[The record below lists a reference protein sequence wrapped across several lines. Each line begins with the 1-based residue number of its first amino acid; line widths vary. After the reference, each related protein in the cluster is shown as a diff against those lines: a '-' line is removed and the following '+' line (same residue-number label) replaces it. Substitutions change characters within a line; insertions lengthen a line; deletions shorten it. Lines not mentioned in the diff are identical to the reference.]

1 MKIDLPLQDALA
13 IYLAVYIYKRNGP
26 PEAQEVLTESMDK
39 MRKQIARVNEAQLVE
54 MELFTD
60 ACMES
65 DARAL
70 QGHTH

>member
-1 MKIDLPLQDALA
+1 MKIDLPLQDALL
-13 IYLAVYIYKRNGP
+13 IYLAAYIYKRNVT

-60 ACMES
+60 ACMEA

-70 QGHTH
+70 QGHAH

>member
-1 MKIDLPLQDALA
+1 MKIELNLKDMLSL
-13 IYLAVYIYKRNGP
+13 YLAAYIYKRNGP

-39 MRKQIARVNEAQLVE
+39 MRKQIARVNEARLVE

-60 ACMES
+60 ACMEA